1 MARTVTTT
9 EAPRSPPEP
18 SRSPTSP
25 SYTASPAAAR
35 SPEPTRENY
44 LTASSVS
51 GGAGALSRDRVRRAP
66 LPHARRQARD
76 FHGHGR
82 ERQRG
87 RAPDRIRGRGSAHP
101 PDLRGRAAEARHPVA
116 DGRGLPT
123 RLTHAHRHDDEA
135 IDPAALAGELEEGQP
150 DDVVLRTVGIDI
162 GSTTS
167 HAMFARLRLQR
178 LADSLSSRYVV
189 VEREVLHRSPIVL
202 TPYSAGNTIDAAA
215 LEAHIA
221 GWYATAG
228 LAREDVDTG
237 AVIFTGAALERD
249 NEIGRAHV

>member
-1 MARTVTTT
+1 GRW
-9 EAPRSPPEP
+9 
-18 SRSPTSP
+18 
-25 SYTASPAAAR
+25 PA
-35 SPEPTRENY
+35 PTR
-44 LTASSVS
+44 T
-51 GGAGALSRDRVRRAP
+51 
-66 LPHARRQARD
+66 RRQRRD
-76 FHGHGR
+76 VHGHGR
-82 ERQRG
+82 QREG
-87 RAPDRIRGRGSAHP
+87 RRPADRVRGRGPAHP

-123 RLTHAHRHDDEA
+123 GLSHPRRHDDEA

-202 TPYSAGNTIDAAA
+202 TPYSADNNIDAAA
-215 LEAHIA
+215 LDAHIA
-221 GWYATAG
+221 GWYASAG
-228 LAREDVDTG
+228 
-237 AVIFTGAALERD
+237 
-249 NEIGRAHV
+249 